1 MWHMEQC
8 KWKVGKVMNSLK
20 VTSVGPFG
28 EHTMSHP
35 LGDPDIEARLIVA
48 TLQGI
53 INAGHAIKS
62 FEIVEKK

>member
-1 MWHMEQC
+1 
-8 KWKVGKVMNSLK
+8 MNFLK

-28 EHTMSHP
+28 EHTMSHR
-35 LGDPDIEARLIVA
+35 LGDSDIESRLIVA

-62 FEIVEKK
+62 FELVEGK